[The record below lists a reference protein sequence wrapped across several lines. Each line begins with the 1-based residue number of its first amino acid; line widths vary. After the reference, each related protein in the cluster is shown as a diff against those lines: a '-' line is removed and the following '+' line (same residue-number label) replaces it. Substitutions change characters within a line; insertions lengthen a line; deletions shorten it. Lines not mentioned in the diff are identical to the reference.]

1 MIPCDQLLSI
11 QEAADFLNV
20 SLPFFIQLLEAG
32 QHPCIEVE
40 GHKFIQFSD
49 LIEYKRHRSQERRE
63 FLAEMLEFSQEA
75 GIY

>member
-1 MIPCDQLLSI
+1 M
-11 QEAADFLNV
+11 
-20 SLPFFIQLLEAG
+20 LEAG
-32 QHPCIEVE
+32 QLPCIEVE

-49 LIEYKRHRSQERRE
+49 LIEYKRHRSEERRK